1 MIGYVYILQ
10 SDKDGSYYIGSTSC
24 VKDRV
29 KMHCSGMVKSTKGK
43 IPYRL
48 VFSQEFR
55 DTKEARLYEMKIKS
69 WKRRDFVEKI
79 ISDGKISTII

>member
-10 SDKDGSYYIGSTSC
+10 SEKDKSYYVGSTTDVSTRL
-24 VKDRV
+24 KT
-29 KMHCSGMVKSTKGK
+29 HNSGGVKSTKGK
-43 IPYRL
+43 RPHVL
-48 VFSQEFR
+48 VFSQEFK

-79 ISDGKISTII
+79 VKDGRIKIV